1 MSSNGPDGATGPLK
15 GVKVLDWTVWQFG
28 PVSTSMM
35 GDMGADVLKI
45 EALDGDPGR
54 ALQRASTLNL
64 DLPDDI
70 NVYFEACNR
79 NKRSL
84 AVNLKT
90 PEGTEIVHKLVE
102 SADVFVQNFRKGV
115 AERLGLGYETLREIN
130 PMLVYGSASGYGPE
144 GPDAYLPSFD
154 GNGQARSGLMMSAK
168 PIGAREPTR
177 ITQGCVRPDRRHH
190 AVSRRA
196 GGDCGAGAAGSGAEG
211 RGLPPKLQYVAP
223 GTRHQHEPPCGR
235 RWAVRRL
242 RPGRAR
248 SNPLANMYECKDG
261 RWIQFMHLQP
271 DRYWKDFAAVLGIG
285 ELVDDARFATMHGR
299 AENSAELVKILDRRF
314 AARTFEEWERALREA
329 GDFIY
334 AKVQTIEELE
344 DDPQVIAN
352 EYITAI
358 DHPTAGAVKMCN
370 HPNTYSDTPAR
381 IQSAA
386 PRLGQH
392 AEDVLIDE
400 LGYSWDDIQRLRD
413 AGAIL

>member
-1 MSSNGPDGATGPLK
+1 M
-15 GVKVLDWTVWQFG
+15 
-28 PVSTSMM
+28 
-35 GDMGADVLKI
+35 
-45 EALDGDPGR
+45 
-54 ALQRASTLNL
+54 
-64 DLPDDI
+64 
-70 NVYFEACNR
+70 
-79 NKRSL
+79 
-84 AVNLKT
+84 
-90 PEGTEIVHKLVE
+90 E

-177 ITQGCVRPDRRHH
+177 ITQG
-190 AVSRRA
+190 VSDQIGA
-196 GGDCGAGAAGSGAEG
+196 IMLCLGVLAAMGGSAATTG
-211 RGLPPKLQYVAP
+211 RGGYDR
-223 GTRHQHEPPCGR
+223 TRP
-235 RWAVRRL
+235 
-242 RPGRAR
+242 

>member
-177 ITQGCVRPDRRHH
+177 ITQG
-190 AVSRRA
+190 VSDQIGAIMLCLGVLAAIVAREQRGAGQKVEASHLSSNMWLQGLGISMSLLA
-196 GGDCGAGAAGSGAEG
+196 GGDG
-211 RGLPPKLQYVAP
+211 RFGGYDR
-223 GTRHQHEPPCGR
+223 TRP
-235 RWAVRRL
+235 
-242 RPGRAR
+242 

-370 HPNTYSDTPAR
+370 HPNTCSDTPAR

>member
-1 MSSNGPDGATGPLK
+1 MSSNGPDGATGPLT

-177 ITQGCVRPDRRHH
+177 ITQG
-190 AVSRRA
+190 VSDQIGAIMLCLGVLAAIVAREQRGAGQKVEASHLSANMWLQGLGISMSLLA
-196 GGDCGAGAAGSGAEG
+196 GGDG
-211 RGLPPKLQYVAP
+211 RFGGYDR
-223 GTRHQHEPPCGR
+223 TRP
-235 RWAVRRL
+235 
-242 RPGRAR
+242 

-271 DRYWKDFAAVLGIG
+271 DRYWKDFATVLGIA

-299 AENSAELVKILDRRF
+299 AENSAELVEILDRRF
-314 AARTFEEWERALREA
+314 AARTCEEWENALREA

-334 AKVQTIEELE
+334 SKVQTIEELE

-392 AEDVLIDE
+392 TEDVLIDE
-400 LGYSWDDIQRLRD
+400 LGCSWDDIQRLRD